1 MVGVSVPVV
10 VNVIKI
16 GHRRFIAATE
26 FTGELILSED
36 PRTETV
42 TAFQGK
48 SALKLLEAKLRDMK
62 VVVPVWN
69 VEKMSVPQEGQPE
82 ESDEDSSPVEEVIK
96 EPEEV
101 QDEEEPV
108 TLERPEVQDG
118 GVLIPEALPDTDHG
132 WITPSTDLDAWKAG
146 YLAAVLGSTGFEVKM
161 LRNLVK
167 DQGKDFRLGV
177 TAIMKSQGMVGPWE
191 RNAADCPWHIV
202 TRIYDP
208 TSFEARPGEGDRRVM
223 KDLNGLK
230 RKVVTGEL
238 VQERRYEDRTAR
250 VQVAP
255 VVHPVVQT
263 AAPVQLSS
271 ARNEASLPIEAV
283 KAVTVAHKVPMT
295 AVAGSG
301 HSEYKYLG
309 GREDQRAMAFSH
321 AKEYAERAILEGHDE
336 RTQEIWAMIGYVRV
350 LRAMK
355 LPPHIEFENALREAG
370 VPEDALVNKKAA

>member
-1 MVGVSVPVV
+1 MIGVNAPVSVQVV
-10 VNVIKI
+10 KI
-16 GHRRFIAATE
+16 GHRLFIAATE

-42 TAFQGK
+42 TAAQGK
-48 SALKLLEAKLRDMK
+48 SALKLLEAKLRSMR
-62 VVVPVWN
+62 VAVPVWN
-69 VEKMSVPQEGQPE
+69 VEKISSVPNEQP
-82 ESDEDSSPVEEVIK
+82 DSSPID

-202 TRIYDP
+202 ARIYDP

-230 RKVVTGEL
+230 RKVITGEL